1 MNNLLPEDVC
11 TIIYNFAPEE
21 MFYYHNFILYKEL
34 YKKKGII
41 KSKDGIIKKIK
52 AGKIEKQRKH
62 KLINVNMDTSI
73 MYMSGLICLDFSN
86 IKEFKVNINIFKR
99 FQNLE
104 ELRLS
109 STKVFGDIEVFK
121 YLKKMRV
128 IYLSHTKVDGDI
140 KHLSVCKNLALLY
153 LYGTKVHGNIHCF
166 KDNIQLSTINLS
178 YTGVEGDIIAFELLD
193 FLKIVHL
200 IDTECTGSVDREW
213 GPEKRGREI
222 KWFCR
227 YARIQSCPETPDMR
241 AAAHREQKREEET
254 RQYRTSLARARRN
267 SRK

>member
-1 MNNLLPEDVC
+1 MNALLQTHLPDDVC
-11 TIIYNFAPEE
+11 KIIVKFIPNEL
-21 MFYYHNFILYKEL
+21 FYYENPTLYEEL
-34 YKKKGII
+34 IKKKGII
-41 KSKDGIIKKIK
+41 KSKNGIIQKIK
-52 AGKIEKQRKH
+52 AGKIEKQQKH
-62 KLINVNMDTSI
+62 KFLNVDIKTSI
-73 MYMSGLICLDFSN
+73 VNTSNIICLDFAN
-86 IKEFKVNINIFKR
+86 MKEFEANLHIFKQ
-99 FQNLE
+99 FQNIE

-109 STKVFGDIEVFK
+109 RTKVFGDIEVFQ

-128 IYLSHTKVDGDI
+128 IYLSHTKVGGDI

-178 YTGVEGDIIAFELLD
+178 GTRVEGDIIAFELLD
-193 FLKIVHL
+193 FLKMVHL
-200 IDTECTGSVDREW
+200 IGTRCTGSVEREW

-241 AAAHREQKREEET
+241 AAAHRQWLMGR
-254 RQYRTSLARARRN
+254 
-267 SRK
+267 

>member
-1 MNNLLPEDVC
+1 MNNLLPDDVC
-11 TIIYNFAPEE
+11 TIIYNFVPEE
-21 MFYYHNFILYKEL
+21 MFYYHNSILYKEL

-52 AGKIEKQRKH
+52 AGKIEKQLKH
-62 KLINVNMDTSI
+62 KLMNVNIDTI
-73 MYMSGLICLDFSN
+73 MYMSVSLICLDFSN
-86 IKEFKVNINIFKR
+86 IKEFEVNINIFKR

-153 LYGTKVHGNIHCF
+153 LYGTKVHGNICCF

-178 YTGVEGDIIAFELLD
+178 GTRVEGDIIAFKLLD
-193 FLKIVHL
+193 FLKMVHL
-200 IDTECTGSVDREW
+200 IGTGCTGSVEREW
-213 GPEKRGREI
+213 GPDKWGRDI
-222 KWFCR
+222 TWFCR
-227 YARIQSCPETPDMR
+227 YARIWSCPETPDMR
-241 AAAHREQKREEET
+241 AADKRKQEREEET
-254 RQYRTSLARARRN
+254 RQYRTSMARARRI